1 MNDEMKVAFE
11 KAGLYDPAS
20 ATADD
25 RLELLDILVEHGIGI
40 EEMVAAHA
48 DGTLA
53 FMLAPRLIR
62 PGVEQLSAR
71 DVAARAGMGLDEALA
86 LWRTV
91 GLADLDPDEPVL
103 SERVVD
109 ALQLFGAAKEIYGPE
124 IVMQIA
130 RTLGA
135 SIARIAEALPP
146 AFSARF
152 AETGEESEARIAQVD
167 AELSATLPMLVN
179 AIDVLL
185 RYHLQAAIKRWLLN
199 WTGTHSATQ
208 ARGIGFCDLV
218 GFTSFSQQLSNAE
231 LARYMDRFET
241 DACEVVNSRG
251 GRVVKLIGD
260 EIMFTA
266 SDAGSVCDISVS
278 LVDRFQDHPVL
289 PQLRGGV
296 AFGDVLSQEG
306 DFYGPTVNLASRL
319 VKLADAGAVLA
330 PRSIEVALDADGD
343 VTTAAR
349 GSHRLKGF
357 PEMIEV
363 VEVVRMSRD

>member
-1 MNDEMKVAFE
+1 MRAALED
-11 KAGLYDPAS
+11 AGLYDPAS
-20 ATADD
+20 PTSGD
-25 RLELLDILVEHGIGI
+25 RLELLDILVQHDIPI
-40 EEMVAAHA
+40 EEMVAADA
-48 DGTLA
+48 EGTLA

-62 PGVEQLSAR
+62 PGIEQLSAR
-71 DVAARAGMGLDEALA
+71 DVAARAGMDLDEALA

-103 SERVVD
+103 SERVVEP
-109 ALQLFGAAKEIYGPE
+109 LQLFGAAKEIYGPE

-179 AIDVLL
+179 AVDVLL

-199 WTGTHSATQ
+199 WSGTHSATQ

-218 GFTSFSQQLSNAE
+218 GFTSFSQELSNTE
-231 LARYMDRFET
+231 LARHMDRFET

-266 SDAGSVCDISVS
+266 GDAGSICDISIS
-278 LVDRFQDHPVL
+278 LVERFADHPAL
-289 PQLRGGV
+289 PPLRGGV

-306 DFYGPTVNLASRL
+306 DYYGATVNLASRL
-319 VKLADAGAVLA
+319 VKLAGAGVVLA
-330 PRSIEVALDADGD
+330 PKTIEAGLGADGAI
-343 VTTAAR
+343 TTVPH
-349 GSHRLKGF
+349 GSRRVKGF
-357 PEMIEV
+357 PETIDV
-363 VEVVRMSRD
+363 VEVTRRG